1 MDQTVV
7 EDTRVIVFVKKY
19 GRPTLLEEQERRVV
33 HEVTISAKKTT
44 RYKSLDETPV
54 IEKFNFKCT
63 CEARKTW
70 CIHLG
75 LVMSTQFASP

>member
-1 MDQTVV
+1 MVRAGDYIKMDQTVV

-44 RYKSLDETPV
+44 
-54 IEKFNFKCT
+54 
-63 CEARKTW
+63 
-70 CIHLG
+70 
-75 LVMSTQFASP
+75 STSP